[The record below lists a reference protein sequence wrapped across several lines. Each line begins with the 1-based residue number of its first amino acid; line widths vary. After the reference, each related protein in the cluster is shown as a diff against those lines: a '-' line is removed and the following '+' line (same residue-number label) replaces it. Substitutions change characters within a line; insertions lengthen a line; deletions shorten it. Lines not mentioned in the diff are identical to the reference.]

1 MSQRGN
7 VDEFLEFVARAQRS
21 VLMLDYDGTLAPFHV
36 DRKKAVP
43 YAGVSGFLQQIIDR
57 GHTRVVIVTGRDAH
71 EISQFLP
78 LQPMPEIWGSHGLQR
93 LLPDGS
99 CEMPE
104 IPADVTEVLDSA
116 RRWLDY
122 QGLHDLAE
130 IKPGSIAVHWRA
142 LEEGAA
148 QELRGKI
155 LVGWFPI
162 AERAALKLLEFDGG
176 VEMRVADPDKGDAV
190 RTVLA
195 EMDPHVPAAYLGDDL
210 TDERA
215 FRALTGR
222 GLSVLVRPRQRR
234 SVARVWLKPPEQ
246 LLGFLSRWLSAA
258 VEKTELARSAT
269 Y

>member
-1 MSQRGN
+1 MSQHEN
-7 VDEFLEFVARAQRS
+7 VDDFLESVGRAPRS

-36 DRKKAVP
+36 DRKQAVP
-43 YAGVSGFLQQIIDR
+43 YPGLTGLLQQIIDKGR
-57 GHTRVVIVTGRDAH
+57 TRVVIVTGRDAR

-104 IPADVTEVLDSA
+104 IPADVAEVLDAA

-142 LEEGAA
+142 LEESDAE
-148 QELRGKI
+148 ELRGKI

-162 AERAALKLLEFDGG
+162 ADRAALKLLEFDGG
-176 VEMRVADPDKGDAV
+176 IEMRMPDPDKGDAV
-190 RTVLA
+190 HTVLA
-195 EMDPHVPAAYLGDDL
+195 EMSPQAPAAYLGDDL

-215 FRALTGR
+215 FRALAGR
-222 GLSVLVRPRQRR
+222 SLSVLVRPRRRR
-234 SVARVWLKPPEQ
+234 SLAQVWLKPPEQ
-246 LLGFLSRWLSAA
+246 LLDFLSRWLSAI
-258 VEKTELARSAT
+258 ETTQLARSAT